1 MLQTVNEKINRYRG
15 ITKVNSTSM
24 YILLSNLKNIS
35 ITEKD
40 MKQIG
45 IPTSTVLFERWF
57 NDHPRKLSEHT
68 HQVYLHIWKGFI
80 GFLIEQSLSWSEAS
94 TATIN
99 AYLGAIMPLRRDH
112 TASSTVTQRRY
123 WRILRDVYN
132 YALIY
137 GWIDSNPVL
146 NALHPENEFMPS
158 LSMPQW
164 STTALAE
171 YLDQE
176 CRECP
181 ETWQAQRDRAMLAL
195 MLCAA
200 PKTGEIIHL
209 EADDVQSGKEGE
221 GFAVR
226 FNGPRKGQERVI
238 ELSPSCSI
246 QMGLWLLA
254 RQEVE
259 GHPGTLFFG
268 QKRLPNTK
276 FRREL
281 THKSVYVLVT
291 TFLERALPEG
301 SFEYGLT
308 HQGAELIRN
317 SVISNWLADPLKTH
331 GDFEEIMSRAGVK
344 DRRTIERLVR

>member
-1 MLQTVNEKINRYRG
+1 MKKIN
-15 ITKVNSTSM
+15 
-24 YILLSNLKNIS
+24 
-35 ITEKD
+35 
-40 MKQIG
+40 
-45 IPTSTVLFERWF
+45 IPVSAELFERWF
-57 NDHPRKLSEHT
+57 NSHPKKLGEHT
-68 HQVYLHIWKGFI
+68 YQVYLHVWKGFT

-94 TATIN
+94 TATID
-99 AYLGAIMPLRRDH
+99 AYLGAVLPLRKNH

-132 YALIY
+132 YAVIY
-137 GWIDSNPVL
+137 EWIDSNPVL
-146 NALHPENEFMPS
+146 NALHPENEIMPS

-171 YLDQE
+171 YLEQE
-176 CRECP
+176 CQECAK
-181 ETWQAQRDRAMLAL
+181 TWQAQRDRTMLAL

-209 EADDVQSGKEGE
+209 KADDVQPSKEGQ

-226 FNGPRKGQERVI
+226 FNGPRKGQERII
-238 ELSPSCSI
+238 ELSPSCST
-246 QMGLWLLA
+246 QLRLWVLA

-259 GHPGTLFFG
+259 GYPNTLFFG
-268 QKRLPNTK
+268 QKRLPSTK

-281 THKSVYVLVT
+281 THKSVYILVT
-291 TFLERALPEG
+291 TFLGRALPEG

-331 GDFEEIMSRAGVK
+331 GSFEEIMIRAGVK